1 MVLFQVL
8 ECINYNAYKIGLLL
22 DYGVSNTFNVIDFTL
37 CDVGTFDINSR
48 VNSSQEGGYDRGLS
62 KEEEFYLMGST
73 WMDQSLEQGVREFK
87 KSLARD

>member
-1 MVLFQVL
+1 M
-8 ECINYNAYKIGLLL
+8 CYASHPGK
-22 DYGVSNTFNVIDFTL
+22 SNSISTSKV
-37 CDVGTFDINSR
+37 CGTFDINSR